1 VDTTVFQGITDP
13 VRCDITAI
21 RNGTT
26 PETVTVPSLACPGT
40 EFQIEVRAVVNSRF
54 SVTTTTALAGL
65 LEPQSSGSAPA
76 SALTDPAPAVAGP
89 PARQTAIDGE
99 ESVYLPIAKR

>member
-1 VDTTVFQGITDP
+1 MADG
-13 VRCDITAI
+13 
-21 RNGTT
+21 
-26 PETVTVPSLACPGT
+26 VTQLLTRVSAGD
-40 EFQIEVRAVVNSRF
+40 AS
-54 SVTTTTALAGL
+54 ALAGL